1 MVGIIYEKY
10 LFFEIKKNIAPFKK
24 FQHRK
29 VQKDIG
35 DRMNFIENF
44 KNER

>member
-10 LFFEIKKNIAPFKK
+10 LFFEIKKILHLLKK
-24 FQHRK
+24 FQHHK

>member
-10 LFFEIKKNIAPFKK
+10 LFFEIKKNIASFKK
-24 FQHRK
+24 IQHHK
-29 VQKDIG
+29 VQNDIV